1 MYTVG
6 DLDAAGQSEG
16 GPWRRHCRGGS
27 AVRLLVVEDTPK
39 MAALL
44 QRAFREDGYAVDVQ
58 ASGSGAAYSRD
69 LLIGVVRLPEREGI
83 ADPVP

>member
-1 MYTVG
+1 M
-6 DLDAAGQSEG
+6 G
-16 GPWRRHCRGGS
+16 GA

-58 ASGSGAAYSRD
+58 ASGNDAIWMASECDFDAVILDVGLPDIDGFDVCRSSGNGRAGCRSSC
-69 LLIGVVRLPEREGI
+69 
-83 ADPVP
+83 